1 MKFIFVLALALAIP
15 MLASAKDQQC
25 SKAKTA
31 ERVAFYQS
39 LEKKGFYSSEEA
51 EFYIHKEKELLEICT
66 VGKGK
71 IKLPDAI
78 SANPCEERNANLDRL
93 NAKLKNKQIDVKE
106 YKSSVNGQANLEESC
121 LEQIILST

>member
-1 MKFIFVLALALAIP
+1 MKFIFVLALALALP

-71 IKLPDAI
+71 IQAPKI
-78 SANPCEERNANLDRL
+78 SANPCEERNENLDRL
-93 NAKLKNKQIDVKE
+93 NSQFKNKQINVKE
-106 YKSSVNGQANLEESC
+106 YKSSVNGQTNLEESC
-121 LEQIILST
+121 LDQIILST